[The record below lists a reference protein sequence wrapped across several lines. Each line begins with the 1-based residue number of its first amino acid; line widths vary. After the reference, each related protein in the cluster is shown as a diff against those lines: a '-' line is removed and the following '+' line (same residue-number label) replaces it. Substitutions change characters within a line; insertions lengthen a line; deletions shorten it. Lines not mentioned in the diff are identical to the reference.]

1 MIFLNNVYN
10 NPILLLIYLIICSIH
25 IFISL
30 HILISYL
37 KNSLFILIKLIVFIS
52 HQVQFTSLT
61 TANPWFEYLY
71 SNLNSDSVS
80 PTSLKKRCSR
90 CLRFISAQRYR
101 KKKKKILEEFLQRDY
116 SIQFQKLLS
125 DSIRISIK
133 STLLPHEFR
142 TRWNNSRKGRKGR
155 ECEKEEPRE
164 KKKHAK
170 RNGTSV
176 REKEAYYSRAR
187 MECDREGGGGG
198 GRGGRSCSQARE
210 ETL

>member
-1 MIFLNNVYN
+1 MFN
-10 NPILLLIYLIICSIH
+10 
-25 IFISL
+25 
-30 HILISYL
+30 SYFYFFTFNQ
-37 KNSLFILIKLIVFIS
+37 NSLFILIKLIVFIS

-133 STLLPHEFR
+133 STLLPHKLR

-170 RNGTSV
+170 RDGTSV